1 VSESPKLTNQP
12 DPPEL
17 LDPDELS
24 ERLERVTRE
33 RDALRRRVARLRKEL
48 FRLASG
54 SLGEWPPL
62 SK

>member
-1 VSESPKLTNQP
+1 VSESPQTIDQP

-24 ERLERVTRE
+24 ERLERVTCE

-48 FRLASG
+48 SRLAS
-54 SLGEWPPL
+54 SSPGEWPP
-62 SK
+62 SW